1 MAFLNYFKPVP
12 SWSSNQVLDFIKDKN
27 PDEYQLIDVRQPSE
41 YQGEHLP
48 GARLI
53 PIGELSSRLN
63 ELDPKKPT
71 ITY

>member
-48 GARLI
+48 GTRLI

>member
-1 MAFLNYFKPVP
+1 MAFLDYFKPVP
-12 SWSSNQVLDFIKDKN
+12 SWSSNQVRDFLHDKD
-27 PDEYQLIDVRQPSE
+27 PDDYQLIDVRQPSE

-63 ELDPKKPT
+63 ELDPEKPT